1 MPEEVVIRVNPNFGL
16 LPEPEGRW
24 GSFGVSTITNL
35 VIATLLCLITLA
47 GVKHAQLQKRLMTT
61 ELYIPSAPPKIS
73 TPPVPKVKFIPPPL
87 PPTLERPKIV
97 LPKQLETKVEP
108 PKPEVKINLPMP
120 VVPPAPPKQVA
131 PPPQPKV
138 GLFASATP
146 TPVAN
151 NTTAPSTKVGGFGN
165 PVGVKANPNATAPS
179 QLVVAGSF
187 ANAPGIGDPG
197 AGAARKGAVSGTSF
211 GSGVAHGVPGGTD
224 HGTVAS
230 AGFKNGMIGGTPGG
244 TGTGRGSVST
254 GNFAS
259 TGIGGSGA
267 APMAAPTKP
276 SFTPPEVLSEPAP
289 QYTAE
294 AKQARIQ
301 GEVTLQVRFLAS
313 GQVEVLR
320 VVNGLGHGLDEQAK
334 RVAEQ
339 IRFKPAMRDGQAV
352 DHTTLI
358 HVTFQLA

>member
-1 MPEEVVIRVNPNFGL
+1 MPEEVVLKHFGL
-16 LPEPEGRW
+16 LPEPENRW

-35 VIATLLCLITLA
+35 VIAALLCLFTMASL
-47 GVKHAQLQKRLMTT
+47 HHQAQLKRMQTT
-61 ELYIPSAPPKIS
+61 ELIFPSAPPKFK
-73 TPPVPKVKFIPPPL
+73 TPPVPKVKFVPPPV
-87 PPTLERPKIV
+87 PPALAPPKIT
-97 LPKQLETKVEP
+97 LPKQLETKVVEP
-108 PKPEVKINLPMP
+108 PKVQEVKLNTPVLPA
-120 VVPPAPPKQVA
+120 VPPAPPKSVA

-138 GLFASATP
+138 GLFASAAP

-151 NTTAPSTKVGGFGN
+151 NKTAPSTKVGGFGD
-165 PVGVKANPNATAPS
+165 PTGVKPNPNSTSS
-179 QLVVAGSF
+179 QLVAVGSF
-187 ANAPGIGDPG
+187 ANAPGVGDPG
-197 AGAARKGAVSGTSF
+197 AGAARKGSVQGVAF

-254 GNFAS
+254 GNFS
-259 TGIGGSGA
+259 GTGIGGSGV
-267 APMAAPTKP
+267 APTTAPAKP

-301 GEVTLQVRFLAS
+301 GEVTLQVRFLAN
-313 GQVEVLR
+313 GQVQVLR
-320 VVNGLGHGLDEQAK
+320 VVNGLGHGLDEQAQ

-339 IRFKPAMRDGQAV
+339 IRFKPAMKDGQAV

-358 HVTFQLA
+358 HVVFQLA

>member
-1 MPEEVVIRVNPNFGL
+1 MPEDVLKNFGL

-35 VIATLLCLITLA
+35 VIAALLVLFTMA
-47 GVKHAQLQKRLMTT
+47 QMHHQAQLRRLQATS
-61 ELYIPSAPPKIS
+61 LVFPSTPPPKVS
-73 TPPVPKVKFIPPPL
+73 QPPVPKVKFIPPPKPAL
-87 PPTLERPKIV
+87 LAPPKIV
-97 LPKQLETKVEP
+97 LPKDVKIDP
-108 PKPEVKINLPMP
+108 PKVQEVKMNTPVMP
-120 VVPPAPPKQVA
+120 VVPPAPPKSVA

-138 GLFASATP
+138 GLFASAQP
-146 TPVAN
+146 TAVAN
-151 NTTAPSTKVGGFGN
+151 NQAAPSTKVGGFGD
-165 PVGVKANPNATAPS
+165 PVGVKPNPNATGPS
-179 QLVVAGSF
+179 QMVAVGSF
-187 ANAPGIGDPG
+187 ANAPGVGAPG
-197 AGAARKGAVSGTSF
+197 AGAARKGAVTGTAF

-254 GNFAS
+254 GNFS
-259 TGIGGSGA
+259 GTGIGGSGA
-267 APMAAPTKP
+267 APVAATKP
-276 SFTPPEVLSEPAP
+276 TFTPPEVLSEPAP

-313 GQVEVLR
+313 GQVQVLR
-320 VVNGLGHGLDEQAK
+320 VVNGLGHGLDEQAM

-339 IRFKPAMRDGQAV
+339 IRFKPAMKDGQAV

-358 HVTFQLA
+358 HITFQLA